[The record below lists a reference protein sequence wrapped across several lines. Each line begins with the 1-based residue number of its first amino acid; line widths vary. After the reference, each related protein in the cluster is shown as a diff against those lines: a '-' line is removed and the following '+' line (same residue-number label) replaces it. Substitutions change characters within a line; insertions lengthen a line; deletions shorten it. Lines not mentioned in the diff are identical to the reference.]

1 MNSTYVAK
9 VVSVSAGEDD
19 LGGRIN
25 LKRDVIISASVNL
38 VLVLLVVAENSK
50 GNPGSGGAG
59 HFPPHAPRAAFFQL
73 ILSFSY
79 FITLE
84 L

>member
-1 MNSTYVAK
+1 MFVNSTYVAK

-25 LKRDVIISASVNL
+25 LKRDVIIGAGVQ
-38 VLVLLVVAENSK
+38 LVLLVIAENSK

-59 HFPPHAPRAAFFQL
+59 HFPPAALSTLFRSFL
-73 ILSFSY
+73 ISPH
-79 FITLE
+79 
-84 L
+84 